1 MASWHPSRMP
11 ATAHALKNLK
21 VPYGYL
27 GDGWALTSHNM
38 APQNVSY
45 IFSKI
50 KIINVIITVLYS
62 FLNVSIL

>member
-21 VPYGYL
+21 VPFGYL
-27 GDGWALTSHNM
+27 GDSWALTSHNM

-62 FLNVSIL
+62 FLNVSVL